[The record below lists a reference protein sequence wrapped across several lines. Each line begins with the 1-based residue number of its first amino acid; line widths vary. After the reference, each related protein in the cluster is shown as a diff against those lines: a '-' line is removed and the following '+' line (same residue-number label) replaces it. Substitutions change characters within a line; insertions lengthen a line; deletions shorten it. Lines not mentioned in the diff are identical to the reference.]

1 MREGNHSTILLSNNS
16 VSPFEAF
23 LSHFFPYTYA
33 RHEVSRGLELVNCP
47 SHGLDKPLGKTFF
60 LGELAFFYGE
70 YSWYISKWLLF
81 PCPWLKCEGIFLGY
95 FHCDNPVEY
104 LEIKPTKCRN
114 TLRTVHWKVSHFQ
127 VSPHLAFSYFP
138 KLPL

>member
-1 MREGNHSTILLSNNS
+1 MWGRGIILQSYYQITVFHLLKH
-16 VSPFEAF
+16 F
-23 LSHFFPYTYA
+23 LAIFPYTYA
-33 RHEVSRGLELVNCP
+33 RYEAPRGLELVNCP
-47 SHGLDKPLGKTFF
+47 SHGLDNTLVDFF
-60 LGELAFFYGE
+60 PWRVGLFYGE
-70 YSWYISKWLLF
+70 HSWYISKWLLF

-95 FHCDNPVEY
+95 FHYENPEEY

-114 TLRTVHWKVSHFQ
+114 TLRTVRWKVSHSQ

>member
-1 MREGNHSTILLSNNS
+1 MWGRGIILQYYQITVFHLLKH
-16 VSPFEAF
+16 F
-23 LSHFFPYTYA
+23 LAIFPYTYA
-33 RHEVSRGLELVNCP
+33 RYEAPRGLELVNCP
-47 SHGLDKPLGKTFF
+47 SHGLDNTLVKTFF
-60 LGELAFFYGE
+60 LGELAFLWRTLMVYF
-70 YSWYISKWLLF
+70 KMVTF

-95 FHCDNPVEY
+95 FHYENPEEY

-114 TLRTVHWKVSHFQ
+114 TLRTARWKVSHSQ